1 MSDIRKHPRT
11 PHHPLSLGKGS
22 DDKTSK
28 TVDADFYSREVVVLE
43 KMDGENTNLYRHA
56 WHARAIDSPTTVWRE
71 RVARRQSAIGGYLE
85 PHECLHCENVW
96 AQHSIRYDALQSD
109 LYAFRMRNGQYMQTW
124 DYTVERINELN
135 DMIMDWEMPELFI
148 AIPKVLYR
156 GPYKPE
162 LAMQLE
168 FNPNLSEGWVMSNV
182 DNFHI
187 DQYERNVIK
196 FVREGHVQTD
206 EHWAHKEIQYNEI
219 RYPSLPA

>member
-1 MSDIRKHPRT
+1 
-11 PHHPLSLGKGS
+11 
-22 DDKTSK
+22 
-28 TVDADFYSREVVVLE
+28 
-43 KMDGENTNLYRHA
+43 
-56 WHARAIDSPTTVWRE
+56 
-71 RVARRQSAIGGYLE
+71 
-85 PHECLHCENVW
+85 
-96 AQHSIRYDALQSD
+96 
-109 LYAFRMRNGQYMQTW
+109 MRNGQYMQTW